1 MIFYTLLFSSALF
14 LGTTSSPIL
23 RVSEATSTTV
33 EPKDAYKAML
43 NIFVYDAEGK
53 LLREGTAFY
62 IDAQRNA
69 ATAYS
74 ILQGAS
80 RAEVVDFKGN
90 RFEVHRILGANS
102 TFDLVRFSTSGSAKV
117 EYLAPVS
124 TPASVGKTAL
134 LLNYTTNKKE
144 IFPTVSV
151 TGDEAYNEFKY
162 YTLSAENEEAN
173 FHRPIVD
180 AVTGELI
187 GITQKNVSKSA
198 TGVCAIDARF
208 LSALTISSMSAFNSD
223 LRGILIPKALPNNPK
238 DALTYIYMMPT
249 SDTEA
254 SYRAY
259 DDFVQTY
266 PDAPEGYTGRAIY
279 KAAQKN
285 YAGAEADFALALE
298 KAQSPTRPDSLMHP
312 DAVHYQLS
320 DLIYST
326 VIRQT
331 DTETVFPGWTLERA
345 REEAV
350 KAYAIEPYTL
360 YKVQEGHCLFA
371 LKNYSE
377 AYAAYAQ
384 ACRDKEYAS
393 AETFF
398 SAARA
403 LELSGGDSTEV
414 LTLMDSVIAHVPQP
428 VAARDAQY
436 YLERS
441 QRLLRAERFREAVF
455 DYNEYEKAIGP
466 RNLNDKFYYLRSQA
480 EMSARM
486 YQQAL
491 DDIRTAIATAS
502 EPLPYRLEEAFILL
516 RVGEFD
522 DAITAASNLLKDLP
536 ESPDCYKVIG
546 IAYGELGKKQEA
558 QENLQH
564 ALRLGDTSVVP
575 FIEKYN

>member
-1 MIFYTLLFSSALF
+1 MFFYTLFLSSALF
-14 LGTTSSPIL
+14 LGTTSSP
-23 RVSEATSTTV
+23 VSGIFEAAFTTA
-33 EPKDAYKAML
+33 EPKEAYKAML
-43 NIFVYDAEGK
+43 NIFVYDAQGK

-62 IDAQRNA
+62 IDAQGNA
-69 ATAYS
+69 ATSYS

-90 RFEVHRILGANS
+90 RYEVHRILGANS
-102 TFDLVRFSTSGSAKV
+102 TFDLVRFSTSGTSKV
-117 EYLAPVS
+117 VYLE
-124 TPASVGKTAL
+124 PASAPAAVGKTAL
-134 LLNYTTNKKE
+134 LLSYTANKKE
-144 IFPTVSV
+144 TPPTVSI
-151 TGDEAYNEFKY
+151 TSEESYHEFKY

-173 FHRPIVD
+173 CHLPLVD
-180 AVTGELI
+180 AATGEVI
-187 GITQKNVSKSA
+187 AITQKNVSKSA
-198 TGVCAIDARF
+198 TGICAIDARF
-208 LSALTISSMSAFNSD
+208 LPLLTISSMSAFNSD
-223 LRGILIPKALPNNPK
+223 LRGIFIPKALPDNPK
-238 DALTYIYMMPT
+238 DALTYIYMMPA
-249 SDTEA
+249 SEAEA

-259 DDFVQTY
+259 DDFVQAY

-279 KAAQKN
+279 KAAQRD

-326 VIRQT
+326 VIRKT
-331 DTETVFPGWTLERA
+331 DTVAVFPGWTLERA
-345 REEAV
+345 REEAA

-360 YKVQEGHCLFA
+360 YKMQEGHCLFA

-377 AYAAYAQ
+377 AYAAYSQ
-384 ACRDKEYAS
+384 ACSDKEYAS

-414 LTLMDSVIAHVPQP
+414 LALMDSVISHVSQP
-428 VAARDAQY
+428 VAPRDAQY

-516 RVGEFD
+516 RVGEFE
-522 DAITAASNLLKDLP
+522 DAITAASNLLEDLP

-546 IAYGELGKKQEA
+546 IASGELGKKQEA
-558 QENLQH
+558 EENLQH
-564 ALRLGDTSVVP
+564 ALQLGDTSVLP
-575 FIEKYN
+575 FLEKYQ